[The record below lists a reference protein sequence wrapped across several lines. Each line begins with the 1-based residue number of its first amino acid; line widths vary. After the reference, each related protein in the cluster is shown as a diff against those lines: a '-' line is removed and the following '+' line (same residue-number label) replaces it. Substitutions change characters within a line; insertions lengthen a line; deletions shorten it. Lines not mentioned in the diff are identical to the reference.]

1 MRHQKKGR
9 KLNRT
14 SAHRQAMLRN
24 MATSL
29 FKHERIETTYPK
41 AMELRGFAEKLIT
54 RAKRNDIHSKRIVF
68 KDIKDRD
75 AHVKL
80 FDTIAPKFAERKGG
94 YTRVTKTRVRNGDS
108 AAMAVIELVGF
119 GE

>member
-14 SAHRQAMLRN
+14 SSHRKATFRN

-29 FKHERIETTYPK
+29 FRHERIETTYPK

-54 RAKRNDIHSKRIVF
+54 KAKRGDLHAKRNVMRDVQ
-68 KDIKDRD
+68 DREV
-75 AHVKL
+75 HVKL
-80 FDTIAPKFAERKGG
+80 FDDIAKRYTDRPGG
-94 YTRVTKTRVRNGDS
+94 FTRVVKTRVRSGDC
-108 AAMAVIELVGF
+108 ATMAVIELV
-119 GE
+119 